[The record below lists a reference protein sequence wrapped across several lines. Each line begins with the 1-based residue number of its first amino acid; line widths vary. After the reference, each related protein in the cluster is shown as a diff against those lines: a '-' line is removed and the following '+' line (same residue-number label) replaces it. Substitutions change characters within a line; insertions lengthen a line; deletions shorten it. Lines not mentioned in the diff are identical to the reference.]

1 MVNVSVEMD
10 EIKKTVKSAIS
21 QGDKYDSELNKI
33 NDDIIEYIQSQQ
45 YQDNSRSDDLIPDI
59 ENILD
64 KNVVVPPPVD
74 QKFHI
79 GQPVSWNMNG
89 NSSSSLKFTSCLT
102 NGEDECDATS
112 IIEDNEHLRQR

>member
-1 MVNVSVEMD
+1 ME

-21 QGDKYDSELNKI
+21 QGEKYDSEVNKI
-33 NDDIIEYIQSQQ
+33 NDDIVDYIQSQQ
-45 YQDNSRSDDLIPDI
+45 YHINSGPDLIPDI

-64 KNVVVPPPVD
+64 KKVEPLAPVVG
-74 QKFHI
+74 QKFYI

-89 NSSSSLKFTSCLT
+89 SSLKFTSCL
-102 NGEDECDATS
+102 NGDDECDATS